1 MNIRIVTHINYEG
14 DLAGI
19 QEIVSDFCEVLV
31 ARGFDNEVM
40 SGNAPVKSIVIVK
53 ENKELSDG
61 SVTLEEFWAE
71 EIANQVLSALP
82 AKDDEPETEWQEPN
96 LENEWENEGG
106 SVDGSGS
113 N

>member
-19 QEIVSDFCEVLV
+19 QEIVSDFAEALV
-31 ARGFDNEVM
+31 ARGFDNDVLGG
-40 SGNAPVKSIVIVK
+40 SGAPVKSIIIVK

-61 SVTLEEFWAE
+61 TVTLEEFWAM
-71 EIANQVLSALP
+71 EIADQVLSALP
-82 AKDDEPETEWQEPN
+82 AKDPEDETP
-96 LENEWENEGG
+96 ENEWENEGG
-106 SVDGSGS
+106 NSGTRS